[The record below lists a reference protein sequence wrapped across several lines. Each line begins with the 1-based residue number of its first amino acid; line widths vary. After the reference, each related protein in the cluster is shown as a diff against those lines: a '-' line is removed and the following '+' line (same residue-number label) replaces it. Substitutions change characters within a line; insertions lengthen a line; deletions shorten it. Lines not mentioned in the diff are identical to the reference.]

1 MCYSTTILSSNQMY
15 HSDAI
20 KEDDLDGT
28 ACPWVSKLK
37 KRLMQRGK
45 QDCFA
50 KTEHCHI
57 SASRAAVRGLRF
69 RQSMTKC

>member
-1 MCYSTTILSSNQMY
+1 MFYSTTILSLNQMY

-28 ACPWVSKLK
+28 ACPRVSTLKKQTK

-57 SASRAAVRGLRF
+57 HTLQVEQQPEDF
-69 RQSMTKC
+69 EI